1 MQIYEG
7 KFLVPQTGVC
17 YRLNPDE
24 AKLIKPI
31 LEKYGR
37 KSKPID
43 EIDDRFRKNGGKKV
57 RVTLDVTVPCYL
69 ELEEALKS
77 HRALPENKKTNII
90 KRHKYLT
97 YGLKERVLEICKKM
111 ELGLVATR
119 LVDDKEM
126 VYVTDLNNAAVTI
139 TFELNEF
146 IEIYGGV

>member
-43 EIDDRFRKNGGKKV
+43 EIEDRFRKNGGKKV
-57 RVTLDVTVPCYL
+57 RVTLDITVPCYL
-69 ELEEALKS
+69 ELEEVLKS
-77 HRALPENKKTNII
+77 HRALPDSKMTNII

-97 YGLKERVLEICKKM
+97 YGLKKQVEELCKKL
-111 ELGLVATR
+111 ELTLVAIK
-119 LVDDKEM
+119 LVGDREIVYATDKPGA
-126 VYVTDLNNAAVTI
+126 NI
-139 TFELNEF
+139 TTELNEF
-146 IEIYGGV
+146 IETYRIWVQ